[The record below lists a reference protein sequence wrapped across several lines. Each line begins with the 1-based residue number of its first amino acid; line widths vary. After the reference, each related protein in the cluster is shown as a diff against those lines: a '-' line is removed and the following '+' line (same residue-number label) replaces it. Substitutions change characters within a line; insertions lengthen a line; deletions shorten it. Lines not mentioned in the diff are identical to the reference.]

1 MDCRWINN
9 AGWVYLRGRL
19 RCGPFLLLV
28 AVSLWGASVRA
39 QEDMQQETITIK
51 GNQGLPRTLYI
62 APWKR
67 VGAPLQSDTLEGDI
81 GEETQ
86 PVERDLF
93 QRELE
98 LLRQGYSIDQ
108 PASPPNTNNA
118 AQGSGSNR

>member
-1 MDCRWINN
+1 MNSRQS
-9 AGWVYLRGRL
+9 
-19 RCGPFLLLV
+19 CGLLVTFLLLT
-28 AVSLWGASVRA
+28 APRLQG
-39 QEDMQQETITIK
+39 QEQLEQETISIK
-51 GNQGLPRTLYI
+51 GNQALPKTLYI

-98 LLRQGYSIDQ
+98 LLRQGYSIEQ

-118 AQGSGSNR
+118 AQGNGSNR

>member
-1 MDCRWINN
+1 
-9 AGWVYLRGRL
+9 
-19 RCGPFLLLV
+19 
-28 AVSLWGASVRA
+28 
-39 QEDMQQETITIK
+39 MQQETITIK

-67 VGAPLQSDTLEGDI
+67 VGAPLQSDVLERDI

-98 LLRQGYSIDQ
+98 LLRKGYSIEQ
-108 PASPPNTNNA
+108 PASPQNTNNA
-118 AQGSGSNR
+118 AQGLGSDR